1 MSIVHTRR
9 KTTMKRLEI
18 EYLLAELSAPV
29 VKAERKWLGGS
40 CLTVWHKRGATADDV
55 ADRLLALG
63 CYGATTCHDCPVYH
77 YLVRQGCV
85 AVSVTIMSVSLW
97 GSSGLD
103 HIPLPSVIAEFIRK
117 FDSGSYEWL
126 RKYGPRAT

>member
-1 MSIVHTRR
+1 MTR
-9 KTTMKRLEI
+9 KQQEI

-29 VKAERKWLGGS
+29 VKVARRGGI
-40 CLTVWHKRGATADDV
+40 TVWHKRGVTSDDV

-63 CYGATTCHDCPVYH
+63 CYGGTTCQDCPVYY

-85 AVSVTIMSVSLW
+85 ALSVTIMNVSLW
-97 GSSGLD
+97 GSRLD